1 MHKEEKHNIVLEKE
15 MNMDI
20 VVDHKF
26 KFICCNSFYPSLD
39 RVPTFWLDELNKSSS
54 ASSSTCDWHDKLLT
68 KLSIR
73 NIYEHEHVDR
83 LSVVYQNDVR
93 YFKSDESLIV

>member
-1 MHKEEKHNIVLEKE
+1 MPKEEKEMDVLETE
-15 MNMDI
+15 INVDI

-26 KFICCNSFYPSLD
+26 KFICCNSFYPPMD
-39 RVPTFWLDELNKSSS
+39 RVPTVWLDELNKSSS
-54 ASSSTCDWHDKLLT
+54 ASPSTCDWREQLLT

-73 NIYEHEHVDR
+73 NNYEHENVDR

-93 YFKSDESLIV
+93 

>member
-1 MHKEEKHNIVLEKE
+1 MLEKE
-15 MNMDI
+15 INVDI

-26 KFICCNSFYPSLD
+26 KFICCNSFYPPLD
-39 RVPTFWLDELNKSSS
+39 RVPTFWLDELNKSNSGRY
-54 ASSSTCDWHDKLLT
+54 STCDWRDQLFR

-73 NIYEHEHVDR
+73 NIYEHENVDR

-93 YFKSDESLIV
+93 YFFIKRVFNFHLWSD